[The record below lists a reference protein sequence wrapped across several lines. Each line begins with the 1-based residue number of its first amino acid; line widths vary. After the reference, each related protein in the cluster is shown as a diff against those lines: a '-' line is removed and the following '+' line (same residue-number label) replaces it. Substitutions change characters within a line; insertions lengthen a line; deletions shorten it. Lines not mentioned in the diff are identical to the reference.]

1 MKLSTKGRHAITAM
15 MELALSHNKGP
26 VTLADISAEQSIS
39 VSYLEQLFARLRN
52 HGLVTGMRGPGGGYC
67 LRRPATEITIAEIL
81 SAVDDAMPAR
91 RERIPGEEWPQSVIM
106 WNQLSARIYDYLNDL
121 TLAEAVDQNSEQNT
135 GETEEPRF
143 GSGFQQSAA

>member
-15 MELALSHNKGP
+15 MELALRNNKGP

-67 LRRPATEITIAEIL
+67 LRRPAAEITIAEIL

-106 WNQLSARIYDYLNDL
+106 WNQLSARIYDYLNGL
-121 TLAEAVDQNSEQNT
+121 TLAEAVNQNSESNSD
-135 GETEEPRF
+135 EAAEPRF